1 MGAPVVRVQGVSKT
15 YYRDETPVPVL
26 EGIDLE
32 VSEGEVVALMGP
44 SGSGKSTL
52 LNLI

>member
-26 EGIDLE
+26 EGIDLTN
-32 VSEGEVVALMGP
+32 AARRKRWNP
-44 SGSGKSTL
+44 RRHAA
-52 LNLI
+52 